1 MAQECPRDIMCH
13 TCGREGHRMGD
24 PECSLERIS
33 DAHLSQPDPVPSPQ
47 DSSCGSALD
56 DPDVTPDATERTST
70 EQLPALSRDGTLPTG
85 PSAATPASLGKKR
98 SASSPVKSPGG
109 GEMRQADK
117 MQREASSSS
126 QDEISSEGEESE
138 VEETVVEK
146 QWLKIPCSISPTLS
160 IYLTRIVYGYSFLNT
175 ESTMTL
181 KIITIN
187 TRGIVNNTKRL
198 SLFYF

>member
-1 MAQECPRDIMCH
+1 
-13 TCGREGHRMGD
+13 MGD

-56 DPDVTPDATERTST
+56 DPDVTPDVTECTST
-70 EQLPALSRDGTLPTG
+70 EQLPALSRDGELPTG

-117 MQREASSSS
+117 MQRAASSSS
-126 QDEISSEGEESE
+126 QDEISSEGEE
-138 VEETVVEK
+138 K
-146 QWLKIPCSISPTLS
+146 QWSKIPCSISPALS
-160 IYLTRIVYGYSFLNT
+160 IHLTRIVYRHSFLNT